1 MKCIITTIVFGLSL
15 LLSGAGI
22 SYSAD
27 FQKGYDAY
35 QKGDYAAALREWS
48 ELAEQGHANSQVY
61 LGDMHDKGEG
71 VPQDYKQAVKWYRK
85 AAERGNP
92 KTPFY
97 IGVMF
102 YAGYSVPQD
111 YKEAIKYFRKAAE
124 RENTDAQYNLGVMHE
139 LGQGVLQNNIYAYMW
154 YDIAASNSHT
164 RAAKNRGKTA
174 RYMTASDISKAQEL
188 AKECVAKN
196 YKGC

>member
-1 MKCIITTIVFGLSL
+1 MKRIITTLVFGLSL
-15 LLSGAGI
+15 LLSAAGI
-22 SYSAD
+22 SYSAETD
-27 FQKGYDAY
+27 EPAQKAAEAY
-35 QKGDYAAALREWS
+35 QKGDIATALREWS
-48 ELAEQGHANSQVY
+48 VFAYQ
-61 LGDMHDKGEG
+61 
-71 VPQDYKQAVKWYRK
+71 
-85 AAERGNP
+85 GNP

-111 YKEAIKYFRKAAE
+111 YEEAIKFFRKAAE

-154 YDIAASNSHT
+154 YDIAASNSHK
-164 RAAKNRGKTA
+164 RAAKNRGNTA
-174 RYMTASDISKAQEL
+174 RYMTTSNISKAQEL
-188 AKECVAKN
+188 ARECVAKN